1 MNKTI
6 QITSI
11 EKFKEGNTNGKDWTI
26 FKVKCDNDSEMKE
39 FTTFNDHRDKIGQQF
54 QGNFEYQAKWKD
66 WKEISEKQAEE
77 SSKHD
82 ELLNG
87 IRKCWD
93 KIDEV
98 EKKIDALGV
107 PRTEETLKQG
117 ELEEPIREEK

>member
-1 MNKTI
+1 MNLAR
-6 QITSI
+6 S
-11 EKFKEGNTNGKDWTI
+11 
-26 FKVKCDNDSEMKE
+26 
-39 FTTFNDHRDKIGQQF
+39 TTTEIKIGQQF
-54 QGNFEYQAKWKD
+54 QGNFEYQTKWKN